1 MVSIYSK
8 NLQVYNAEQFDTSV
22 RSDSGYYLY
31 FTFGKVNPWANDS
44 APPQANTSVA
54 YFYDVWKNMIGAKRI
69 QGNDIRLG
77 LRRFDWE
84 ANTVYYA
91 YDDCG
96 CSLMMNNPNTNF
108 YIVTDEWNVYKC
120 LSNNRG
126 GFSTVKPTTKI
137 TTTSIQ
143 TADNYIWKYMYTLS
157 DEERLRFLTEQYI
170 PVKTLI
176 EDDGSLQWQVQSAA
190 VQGSIETVLVTYSGS
205 GYDANNPPTITIA
218 GDGTGATATAT
229 VNTSTTGIDRVLITN
244 KGSGY
249 TYANAIIS
257 TATSNSALIRPIMSP
272 PGGHGS
278 NPAEELG
285 GSYAI
290 INTRLRGTEDGVL
303 DVENEFRQTSL
314 IKNPY
319 LLNTKNLA
327 SNLVYSQTTT
337 LFMDA
342 GISNYSEDEYVYQGP
357 NLETA
362 SFRGT
367 VASWDPINNIL
378 QVIDT
383 IGNPTTDILTG
394 NSSKVSRYVES
405 VTAKDLQP
413 YSGSLLYIN
422 NITPIQRAA
431 DQTEDFKIVISF

>member
-1 MVSIYSK
+1 
-8 NLQVYNAEQFDTSV
+8 
-22 RSDSGYYLY
+22 
-31 FTFGKVNPWANDS
+31 
-44 APPQANTSVA
+44 
-54 YFYDVWKNMIGAKRI
+54 
-69 QGNDIRLG
+69 
-77 LRRFDWE
+77 
-84 ANTVYYA
+84 
-91 YDDCG
+91 
-96 CSLMMNNPNTNF
+96 
-108 YIVTDEWNVYKC
+108 
-120 LSNNRG
+120 
-126 GFSTVKPTTKI
+126 
-137 TTTSIQ
+137 
-143 TADNYIWKYMYTLS
+143 MYTLS

-218 GDGTGATATAT
+218 
-229 VNTSTTGIDRVLITN
+229 TTGIDRVLITN